1 MCAKFS
7 QTNTLLF
14 ENNLRILSRIPIRM
28 ENNISV
34 LTYLVVAKQRK
45 EDNYIIRNNY
55 LVTKKNILTITK
67 I

>member
-1 MCAKFS
+1 
-7 QTNTLLF
+7 
-14 ENNLRILSRIPIRM
+14 M

-45 EDNYIIRNNY
+45 EDNYVIRNNY